1 MLNTTAQAIITALLQ
16 HGLTLTAG
24 ALAAHG
30 LMSGSN
36 AAFELAVSFGIA
48 VAAITFCVIDKTTA
62 GRRLANLLAT
72 INAMALSFSSAT
84 VHAGVVAAAPRMDL
98 PPQNGA
104 AAELSTDKTTDYA
117 TVTRTHP
124 LAAVWQRSIGT
135 PASDAVRW
143 PMRRGAAIYR
153 GESSLGDRMGFNRGG

>member
-104 AAELSTDKTTDYA
+104 AAELSTDKIVAPAVLAAAQTE
-117 TVTRTHP
+117 P
-124 LAAVWQRSIGT
+124 MAAVWQRSIGT

-143 PMRRGAAIYR
+143 PSRK
-153 GESSLGDRMGFNRGG
+153 SQDRMSFNRGG

>member
-104 AAELSTDKTTDYA
+104 AAELSTDKIVAPAAKLTE
-117 TVTRTHP
+117 P
-124 LAAVWQRSIGT
+124 MAAVWQRSIGT

-143 PMRRGAAIYR
+143 PMRK
-153 GESSLGDRMGFNRGG
+153 SQDRMALSRGG